1 LGAYIARRLLN
12 YVVLLFIAVTLT
24 YFLAATQL
32 NPRSLYELVNPPLDP
47 VSIEQNLRSRNLSE
61 QVPLLERYWTWLQ
74 GVVLHWDWGQ
84 APRGGDVGAEVS
96 RRIWVSLRLITL
108 GALLGTVIGVLLG
121 AWTATRQYKP
131 SDRVST
137 AASLFILSVPS
148 FVIASALQVI
158 ATKTNNATGLRIF
171 EFVGETGGVGNY
183 TGAALV
189 DRLQHLVLPTIALT
203 LINAAFFSRIQRN
216 LMLDALGSDFV
227 RTARAKGLRRSKAV
241 MKHALRTALI
251 PTGTYFAFSIAT
263 LFTGATFMEIMFSFH
278 GMGEYGVA
286 TITGQDVHGTV
297 AVVAFSGACVLVG
310 AVLSDIAV
318 AILDPRV
325 RLS

>member
-1 LGAYIARRLLN
+1 MGVYIARRLLN
-12 YVVLLFIAVTLT
+12 YVVLLFIAVSLS

-32 NPRSLYELVNPPLDP
+32 HPRQLYELVNPPLDP
-47 VSIEQNLRSRNLSE
+47 VSVEQNLRSRNLSDH
-61 QVPLLERYWTWLQ
+61 VPLLQRYGVWLK
-74 GVVLHWDWGQ
+74 GIVLHWDWGQ
-84 APRGGDVGAEVS
+84 APRGGDIGGEVS

-108 GALLGTVIGVLLG
+108 GSLLGTVIGVLLG
-121 AWTATRQYKP
+121 AWTATRQYKV
-131 SDRVST
+131 SDRGTT
-137 AASLFILSVPS
+137 AASLLILSVPS
-148 FVIASALQVI
+148 FVIASALQVL
-158 ATKTNNATGLRIF
+158 ATKINNGSGLRLF
-171 EFVGETGGVGNY
+171 EFVGETGAHGSY
-183 TGAALV
+183 PGAGLA
-189 DRLQHLVLPTIALT
+189 DRAQHLILPTVALT

-227 RTARAKGLRRSKAV
+227 RTARAKGLSRSKAV

-278 GMGEYGVA
+278 GMGEYGVS
-286 TITGQDVHGTV
+286 TITQQDVNGTV

-325 RLS
+325 RLG